1 MKFLYLSLN
10 DLLLGVADLVEVRLL
25 KVTHV
30 ASVSMYAPRLQAR
43 LAEIRA
49 LPGAGTGAEPFAEE
63 LAAKD
68 VEHDGHGGAIWFLVE
83 AFLRSPL
90 TSPELRDTL
99 LDVRARFVPELAELK
114 RPHADE
120 AAAAIKREPDLDAM
134 AKSLRALRL
143 PGGASLYDW
152 VAAFLSAGKDLNKLL
167 KDRADAVSGDRSGA
181 GPLRATTLGQ
191 LNRFRAAI
199 DDEFEDDAEKRD
211 SVDRALFA
219 YLDELEKRRTPSANA
234 APAQPTPSP
243 PADPTKPA

>member
-1 MKFLYLSLN
+1 MKFMYLTLN
-10 DLLLGVADLVEVRLL
+10 DLLLGVADLVESRLS
-25 KVTHV
+25 KVSHV
-30 ASVSMYAPRLQAR
+30 ASVSMYGPRLQAR

-49 LPGAGTGAEPFAEE
+49 LPGAGTGTEPFAEE

-90 TSPELRDTL
+90 TSPELRETL
-99 LDVRARFVPELAELK
+99 LDVRARFIPELAELK

-120 AAAAIKREPDLDAM
+120 AAAAIKREPDLEAV

-143 PGGASLYDW
+143 PGGVSLYDW
-152 VAAFLSAGKDLNKLL
+152 VSAFLSAGKDLNQLL
-167 KDRADAVSGDRSGA
+167 KDRAEVLGGDRSGA

-191 LNRFRAAI
+191 LNRFRAAL

-219 YLDELEKRRTPSANA
+219 YLDELEKRRTPSATA
-234 APAQPTPSP
+234 APAPPAP
-243 PADPTKPA
+243 PVPADPTKPA